1 MCFPAPP
8 STVRPVTTDGKLF
21 LVATPIGNLEDITLR
36 ALRVLREADLIAAE
50 DTRRTATLLTRYEI
64 RKPLVSYHEFNE
76 ARRTA
81 ELIDNL
87 RTGQRIALVSDA
99 GMPTLSDPGLRLLRA
114 ALDAA
119 IPVEVIP
126 GPSAL
131 TMALAASGLPVE
143 PFLFHGFLPHKSAQ
157 RRRLLTNLAPL
168 PYTLA
173 FFESPHR
180 IHKTLADLE
189 EVLGDRRVVLA
200 RELTKK
206 FEQILRDRVS
216 VMRKSLENRTVKG
229 EITLIVEGNNT

>member
-1 MCFPAPP
+1 M
-8 STVRPVTTDGKLF
+8 TVSGKLF

-50 DTRRTATLLTRYEI
+50 DTRRTATLLGRHDI
-64 RKPLVSYHEFNE
+64 RKPLLSYHEFNE
-76 ARRTA
+76 ASRAA
-81 ELIDNL
+81 ELLERL
-87 RTGQRIALVSDA
+87 RNGQHIALVSDA

-131 TMALAASGLPVE
+131 TTALAASGLPVE
-143 PFLFHGFLPHKSAQ
+143 PFLFYGFLPHKSAQ
-157 RRRLLTNLAPL
+157 RRRVLAELAPL
-168 PYTLA
+168 PYTPA

-180 IHKTLADLE
+180 IHKTLADME
-189 EVLGDRRVVLA
+189 ELFGDRRAVLA

-206 FEQILRDRVS
+206 FEQIFRDRIS
-216 VMRKSLENRTVKG
+216 LLRKSLENRAVKG
-229 EITLIVEGNNT
+229 EITLLIEGNIK